1 MTLAELADALDVPA
15 RQIRFLIAEGV
26 LPPALK
32 TGRAADAYGDVHL
45 SRARRYLTLHRLG
58 MKPAA
63 IKVLLAFD
71 EAIPVY
77 QGRGVELRLDPALDP
92 ARLDVDELLRELG
105 AVLRGLS
112 TQALFDNP
120 SKPEPEKH

>member
-32 TGRAADAYGDVHL
+32 TGRAADAYGDEHL
-45 SRARRYLTLHRLG
+45 GKARRYLTLHRLG

-92 ARLDVDELLRELG
+92 ARLDIEALLRELG
-105 AVLRGLS
+105 DTLRGL
-112 TQALFDNP
+112 TVKGP
-120 SKPEPEKH
+120 SNDSSK

>member
-1 MTLAELADALDVPA
+1 MTLAELADALDVQA

-32 TGRAADAYGDVHL
+32 TGRAADAYGDEHL
-45 SRARRYLTLHRLG
+45 SKARRYLILHRLG

-77 QGRGVELRLDPALDP
+77 QGRGVELRLDLALDP
-92 ARLDVDELLRELG
+92 AHLDIEALLRELG
-105 AVLRGLS
+105 DTLRGL
-112 TQALFDNP
+112 AAAKGP
-120 SKPEPEKH
+120 SKDSSK

>member
-15 RQIRFLIAEGV
+15 RQIRFMIAEGV

-32 TGRAADAYGDVHL
+32 TGRAADAYGDEHL
-45 SRARRYLTLHRLG
+45 RKARRYLTLHRLG

-77 QGRGVELRLDPALDP
+77 QGGGVELRIDPALDP
-92 ARLDVDELLRELG
+92 ARIDVDALLGEIG
-105 AVLRGLS
+105 DVLRGLAA
-112 TQALFDNP
+112 TPRKP
-120 SKPEPEKH
+120 SKQDPEDRS

>member
-26 LPPALK
+26 MPPALK
-32 TGRAADAYGDVHL
+32 TGRAADAYEEEHL
-45 SRARRYLTLHRLG
+45 LKARRYLTLHRLG

-63 IKVLLAFD
+63 IKVLLAFG

-77 QGRGVELRLDPALDP
+77 QARGIELRIDPSVDLRSLDLETTLKD
-92 ARLDVDELLRELG
+92 LRVTLESL
-105 AVLRGLS
+105 
-112 TQALFDNP
+112 TCKKP
-120 SKPEPEKH
+120 SE

>member
-1 MTLAELADALDVPA
+1 MTLAELADALEVPA

-26 LPPALK
+26 MPAALK
-32 TGRAADAYGDVHL
+32 TGRAADAYGEEHL
-45 SRARRYLTLHRLG
+45 RTARRYLTLHRLG

-77 QGRGVELRLDPALDP
+77 QAGGIELRIDPSLDPSKIDLENTLKELRAALESL
-92 ARLDVDELLRELG
+92 ASR
-105 AVLRGLS
+105 S
-112 TQALFDNP
+112 NP
-120 SKPEPEKH
+120 K

>member
-1 MTLAELADALDVPA
+1 MTLSELADALEVPA

-26 LPPALK
+26 MPPAMK
-32 TGRAADAYGDVHL
+32 TGRAADAYSEEHL
-45 SRARRYLTLHRLG
+45 LKGRRYLTLHRLG

-77 QGRGVELRLDPALDP
+77 QAGGIELRIDPAIDP
-92 ARLDVDELLRELG
+92 NSIDLEVTRKELRATLE
-105 AVLRGLS
+105 GLA
-112 TQALFDNP
+112 TAKK
-120 SKPEPEKH
+120 SK